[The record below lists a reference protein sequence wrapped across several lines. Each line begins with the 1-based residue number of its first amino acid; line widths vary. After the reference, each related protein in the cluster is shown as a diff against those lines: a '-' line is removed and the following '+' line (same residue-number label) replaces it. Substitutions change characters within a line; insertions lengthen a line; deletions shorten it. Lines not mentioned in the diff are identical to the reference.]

1 MPEAWLYP
9 SPDMRAE
16 FFRDDPD
23 TVVGEAEWDGRRAVI
38 TAGDDEVR
46 GILER
51 VFRVSTVAAND
62 ASPGATEGKT
72 FAEPGDL
79 EWFRAAARF
88 RGAEEGLGVRFV
100 NEVPARWDP
109 ALEPETYGWGGR
121 KPATPSR

>member
-1 MPEAWLYP
+1 
-9 SPDMRAE
+9 MRAE
-16 FFRDDPD
+16 FFRAEAPD
-23 TVVGEAEWDGRRAVI
+23 TVVGQAEWDGRRAVI

-46 GILER
+46 AALER
-51 VFRVSTVAAND
+51 VFRVSTVVVDD
-62 ASPGATEGKT
+62 ASPGGTEGKT

-88 RGAEEGLGVRFV
+88 RGAEEGLAVRFV

-109 ALEPETYGWGGR
+109 ALDPETYGWGGR